1 MVCKAFIALQKK
13 VPLFALELIHSK
25 TEKDFGKFSNQKTN
39 MKQIAIFITLLLPIY
54 SFAQH
59 DQHADDSKK
68 SNHNHLAHMQAGRA
82 QIFYIHNLPAPKLMS
97 GIGNSDM
104 KIESKSEK
112 TKAYFNQGVSLL
124 HDFWDFE
131 AYRAFKEAIK
141 NDSNAIMPYWGL
153 LQTLGPDEDS
163 IYKHNKIT
171 AVAQLKKLL
180 PKANEREKLYAEIGI
195 LKDSLKEASFP
206 EVIKKLELIVH
217 KFPDDIDAKLF
228 LALNKMSGFDTDMNP
243 MEGQMYS
250 EFLLKDVQRAA
261 PNNHGFHH
269 YWIHLM
275 EHCCPEKALASA
287 DILTSLAPLSGH
299 IVHMPGH
306 IYNRVGDY
314 KRAHDAFV
322 ASVKTDSAYMK
333 NEGVEEVDNWNY
345 IHNINYLINNCV
357 HDGRHNEG
365 LYYAERLKNMP
376 INKLRKKVYDGRFFN
391 QGVMAPGKME
401 MAFGNWDKAA
411 EQFEAIKDKDS
422 VFSYKN
428 IEFKSA
434 LICFVK
440 GMAALDKNNVALA
453 LKYSSD
459 LDALLWRNHK
469 QTGQDSTINEGY
481 QNTINTASLEL
492 QGCIASHQGNYDM
505 ALKMLEKAHK
515 NELDLGY
522 GEPPLYA
529 RPVAISIGTAQIKAG
544 KYDEAVKTYNE
555 LLQRFPKSALIYH
568 CLQQLYIKKGDAEKV
583 KEYTALLQ
591 AATKYADAGFYKNQ

>member
-1 MVCKAFIALQKK
+1 
-13 VPLFALELIHSK
+13 
-25 TEKDFGKFSNQKTN
+25 
-39 MKQIAIFITLLLPIY
+39 MKQIAIFITLLLPAY
-54 SFAQH
+54 GFSQH
-59 DQHADDSKK
+59 NQHADDTKK

-82 QIFYIHNLPAPKLMS
+82 QIFYIHNLPAPKLMT

-112 TKAYFNQGVSLL
+112 TKAYFNQGISLL

-163 IYKHNKIT
+163 VYKYNKTT
-171 AVAQLKKLL
+171 AVVQLKKLL

-195 LKDSLKEASFP
+195 LGDSLKEASFP

-217 KFPDDIDAKLF
+217 KFPEDIDAKLF
-228 LALNKMSGFDTDMNP
+228 LALYKMSGFDTDMKP

-261 PNNHGFHH
+261 PYNHGFHH

-275 EHCCPEKALASA
+275 EHCCPERALASA
-287 DILTSLAPLSGH
+287 DTLTSLAPLSGH

-376 INKLRKKVYDGRFFN
+376 INKLRKKMYDGSFFN

-401 MAFGNWDKAA
+401 MAFGNWDKTA
-411 EQFEAIKDKDS
+411 EQLEAIKDKDI

-428 IEFKSA
+428 KEFKNA
-434 LICFVK
+434 LISFVK
-440 GMAALDKNNVALA
+440 GMAALDKNNVELA

-469 QTGQDSTINEGY
+469 QTGKDSTLNEGY

-492 QGCIASHQGNYDM
+492 QGCIASHQGNYDV
-505 ALKMLEKAHK
+505 ALKLLEKAHK

-529 RPVAISIGTAQIKAG
+529 RPVAINIGAAQIKAG

-568 CLQQLYIKKGDAEKV
+568 CLQQLYIKKGDVEKV
-583 KEYTALLQ
+583 KEFTALLQ
-591 AATKYADAGFYKNQ
+591 AATKYADEGFYKNQ

>member
-1 MVCKAFIALQKK
+1 MKK
-13 VPLFALELIHSK
+13 
-25 TEKDFGKFSNQKTN
+25 
-39 MKQIAIFITLLLPIY
+39 IAIFSTILLPLFCY
-54 SFAQH
+54 AQH
-59 DQHADDSKK
+59 DQHADDTKQ

-82 QIFYIHNLPAPKLMS
+82 QILYIHNLPAPKLMS

-104 KIESKSEK
+104 KIESKSDK

-163 IYKHNKIT
+163 IYKLNKTT
-171 AVAQLKKLL
+171 AVARLKKLL
-180 PKANEREKLYAEIGI
+180 PEANEREKLYAEIGI
-195 LKDSLKEASFP
+195 LGDSLKKEAYP

-217 KFPDDIDAKLF
+217 KFPDDVDAKLF
-228 LALNKMSGFDTDMNP
+228 LALYKMSGFDTDMNP

-250 EFLLKDVQRAA
+250 EFLLEDVQRSA

-275 EHCCPEKALASA
+275 EHCCPERAQASA
-287 DILTSLAPLSGH
+287 DLLTSLAPLSGH

-322 ASVKTDSAYMK
+322 ASVKTDSVYMK

-376 INKLRKKVYDGRFFN
+376 VNKYRKKIYEGRFFN
-391 QGVMAPGKME
+391 QGILAPGKME

-411 EQFEAIKDKDS
+411 EQFDAIKDKDS
-422 VFSYKN
+422 VFGFKN
-428 IEFKSA
+428 MEFKNA
-434 LICFVK
+434 LTCFAK
-440 GMAALDKNNVALA
+440 GMAALDKNNIGLA

-459 LDALLWRNHK
+459 LDALLWRNAK
-469 QTGQDSTINEGY
+469 QTGKDSTLNEHS

-492 QGCIASHQGNYDM
+492 QGCIASQQGKYHV
-505 ALKMLEKAHK
+505 AIKLLEKAHK

-529 RPVAISIGTAQIKAG
+529 RPVAISIGAAQIKAE
-544 KYDEAVKTYNE
+544 KYDEAIKTYDE
-555 LLQRFPKSALIYH
+555 LFKRFPKSALIYH
-568 CLQQLYIKKGDAEKV
+568 YLQKLYLKKGDAEKA
-583 KEYTALLQ
+583 KEYSALLLD
-591 AATKYADAGFYKNQ
+591 AAKYADTGIYQTN